1 MELVSSFQRVLQVL
15 AMRMSAPSFESF
27 IVLITGWIFT
37 ARRTVTGMI
46 VAAGAQR
53 TKHHSAF
60 HRFFANASWSLDA
73 LGLTVFSL
81 IEPWIRERSSWRSMT
96 RWPASGD

>member
-1 MELVSSFQRVLQVL
+1 MELVSSFRHLLQVF
-15 AMRMSAPSFESF
+15 AVRMTAPSFERF
-27 IVLITGWIFT
+27 VVLVTGWIFA

-46 VAAGAQR
+46 VAAGTQQ

-60 HRFFANASWSLDA
+60 HRFFAKASWSLDA

-81 IEPWIRERSSWRSMT
+81 IEP
-96 RWPASGD
+96 